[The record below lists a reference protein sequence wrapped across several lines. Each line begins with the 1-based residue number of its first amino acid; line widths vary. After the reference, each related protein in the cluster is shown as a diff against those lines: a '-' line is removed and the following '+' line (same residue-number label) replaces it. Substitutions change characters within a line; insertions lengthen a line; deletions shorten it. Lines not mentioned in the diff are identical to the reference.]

1 MKHMR
6 SSAVLLLVL
15 VFTQAL
21 AADSPPK
28 DLLAGT
34 RPQFCLAAES
44 QPAWKEAI
52 PKDGGPVRA
61 RWVFSV
67 PESNSWGSATLQTS
81 QSVESCVVNGTR
93 VLPPVKGMRYESLP
107 GISPKLFRAGGLNS
121 LEIEFSISK
130 QTANKPLAPAV
141 ALVPLTPADLD
152 FQTEPILGDA
162 GPDYFT
168 VACRTNMP
176 AEVTLEVAG
185 KRWQSPL
192 GLVHSFRATE
202 LPSGTVQSYTLTAH
216 IGRTVQWNSH
226 TARVFEGEAK
236 KQIGPF
242 RVSTLPLSGR
252 PFRFVAMGDSRT
264 YPKDWASVANAVVQ
278 KNPALVLFSGDMV
291 TDGREDH
298 QWDAEFFGVV
308 KPYFASIPTF
318 YVVGNHEEGSPLVGS
333 LVPVAACDHWKAT
346 AGGALLIGID
356 GALDWAASSTN
367 LKWLET
373 TLKENREPFV
383 FLCSHYPP
391 WSSGV
396 HGARHERTSIEARQN
411 ILPLLKKYHATAF
424 IAGHD
429 HDYERSEPPEGVTV
443 IVSGGA
449 GAPLYPKLPLGQNP
463 HSKVFHCKHHFC
475 LFTIDGNQCTMQV
488 LTPEGTL
495 LDSKS
500 WAGRQFGVR

>member
-1 MKHMR
+1 M
-6 SSAVLLLVL
+6 
-15 VFTQAL
+15 
-21 AADSPPK
+21 
-28 DLLAGT
+28 
-34 RPQFCLAAES
+34 
-44 QPAWKEAI
+44 
-52 PKDGGPVRA
+52 
-61 RWVFSV
+61 
-67 PESNSWGSATLQTS
+67 
-81 QSVESCVVNGTR
+81 
-93 VLPPVKGMRYESLP
+93 
-107 GISPKLFRAGGLNS
+107 
-121 LEIEFSISK
+121 
-130 QTANKPLAPAV
+130 
-141 ALVPLTPADLD
+141 
-152 FQTEPILGDA
+152 
-162 GPDYFT
+162 
-168 VACRTNMP
+168 
-176 AEVTLEVAG
+176 
-185 KRWQSPL
+185 
-192 GLVHSFRATE
+192 
-202 LPSGTVQSYTLTAH
+202 QSYTLTAH

-373 TLKENREPFV
+373 TLKENREPFI

-396 HGARHERTSIEARQN
+396 HGATARAHEHR
-411 ILPLLKKYHATAF
+411 
-424 IAGHD
+424 G
-429 HDYERSEPPEGVTV
+429 PPEHPPVAEK
-443 IVSGGA
+443 VSCNRVHCRPRSRLRAIRAARGSDGHRQRRRA